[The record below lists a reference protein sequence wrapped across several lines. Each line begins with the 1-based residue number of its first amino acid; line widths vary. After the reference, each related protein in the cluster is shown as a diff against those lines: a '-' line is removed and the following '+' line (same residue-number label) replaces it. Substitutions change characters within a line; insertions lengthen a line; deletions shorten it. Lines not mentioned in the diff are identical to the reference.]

1 MLYEASDGRRD
12 DEGEEVESDLMDRL
26 LEPPKKDE
34 KNPPLAAK
42 VPKRNA
48 SRQLQTSEATF
59 DWQD

>member
-48 SRQLQTSEATF
+48 SR
-59 DWQD
+59 